1 MLHASVLSVAFAG
14 RGHVIRGSVDLS
26 VLQDKKMASTTQTPS
41 KAVITSVGGA
51 IGGGNANSTKP
62 VITGT
67 ADAGTTINIYDG
79 VRLLGTTTV
88 AANGTWTFTPT
99 ADLKGGTHSFTV
111 ISVDSQDNWGTSSE
125 PMSVAVGS
133 SAPAAP
139 IVIGLIDSIGPVQGT
154 IANNGVTDDP
164 RPALTG
170 TGKAGDVIKLY
181 DNGVLIGSGTVGADG
196 KWSVKPTADLS
207 KGSHDLYATET
218 NSGGTSAQSA
228 HTKFTFDATV
238 PSKPIINGMTVDS
251 GMPIPSGATTPHMSA
266 AGTPGDTS
274 TMDDGPTPIGSTI
287 IGPDGK
293 GTVEPT
299 NPLNPGN

>member
-1 MLHASVLSVAFAG
+1 
-14 RGHVIRGSVDLS
+14 
-26 VLQDKKMASTTQTPS
+26 MASTTQTPS

-62 VITGT
+62 VINGT

-139 IVIGLIDSIGPVQGT
+139 IIVGLIDSVGPVQGA

-238 PSKPIINGMTVDS
+238 PSKPIINGMTDDS
-251 GMPIPSGATTPHMSA
+251 GLPITGGTTTDLHPTMNGT
-266 AGTPGDTS
+266 GTPGDTI
-274 TMDDGPTPIGSTI
+274 TMYDGPTPIGSRSRGCSPPRARPSWLSMRSRLPRSI
-287 IGPDGK
+287 C
-293 GTVEPT
+293 
-299 NPLNPGN
+299 